1 MPSGTSAWLPAARR
15 FLTLPRLAAALSTVA
30 HAPAASEPSDTA
42 QRLLLRLEWTVIRR
56 LDGLLQGNTRTLM
69 RGAGIDLADL
79 REYQAHDD
87 VRHIDWN
94 VTARLNAPYVRVF
107 AEDRDMTAWF
117 LLDLSPSVD
126 FGPPGNTKRDVLCR
140 FVAVLARL
148 IQRHGNR
155 VGAVLHG
162 GESSGAGARD
172 TVLPARASRIHVLH
186 LLHRLLPTVSPTP
199 APPGTTALSELLA
212 SARRVLRQRAAVFVV
227 SDFLSTPGWERP
239 LGQLSA
245 RHDVLAVR
253 LFDPLELR
261 LPDMGLITLRDPET
275 GEQLQVD
282 TQDRGFRQRYA
293 TLAAQREA
301 QLRTSL
307 ARAGVDTLELA
318 SDDDLFDALL
328 RFMQLRGLRLR
339 RGSSARTTALG
350 RAQ

>member
-1 MPSGTSAWLPAARR
+1 MPSLQRGRPPEAATPAARR
-15 FLTLPRLAAALSTVA
+15 FPAPPSVS
-30 HAPAASEPSDTA
+30 APAASNPSDAA

-56 LDGLLQGNTRTLM
+56 LDGWLQGNTRTLM
-69 RGAGIDLADL
+69 RGTGIDLADL

-94 VTARLNAPYVRVF
+94 VTARLATPYVRVF

-126 FGPPGNTKRDVLCR
+126 FGSPGNTKRDMLCL

-162 GESSGAGARD
+162 ADAFAQTRD
-172 TVLPARASRIHVLH
+172 AVLPARASRAHVLH
-186 LLHRLLPTVSPTP
+186 LLHRLVTP
-199 APPGTTALSELLA
+199 PASVRAAPPGMTALSNLLYN
-212 SARRVLRQRAAVFVV
+212 ARQTLRRRAAVFVV
-227 SDFLSTPGWERP
+227 SDFLSTPGWEKP
-239 LGQLSA
+239 LGQLA
-245 RHDVLAVR
+245 QYHDVTAVR

-261 LPDMGLITLRDPET
+261 LPDVGLITLYDPET

-293 TLAAQREA
+293 VLTAQREA
-301 QLRTSL
+301 QLRASL

-318 SDDDLFDALL
+318 SDEDLFDALL

-339 RGSSARTTALG
+339 RGLANR
-350 RAQ
+350 